1 MANGRR
7 TKSIDEL
14 LILASIKITTRINNA
29 HHINVYSK
37 FNETL
42 FLKLAPPFPKV
53 TLLKFDGCIK
63 GDFVKLKLNFPFFSQ
78 IWESEIVEN
87 GEDNQ
92 SIWFIDKGTKLPF
105 FICKWQHHHHIKQDK
120 NDVLI
125 IDSINFYSHNWLIT
139 LLFYPIIY
147 MQFLYRI
154 PIYKSLKNL

>member
-1 MANGRR
+1 MVDGRR
-7 TKSIDEL
+7 PKGFDEL

-29 HHINVYSK
+29 NHSIVYSK
-37 FNETL
+37 FNESL
-42 FLKLAPPFPKV
+42 FLKLAPPFLKV
-53 TLLKFDGCIK
+53 TLFKFDGCIK

-87 GEDNQ
+87 GEDNE
-92 SIWFIDKGTKLPF
+92 SIWFIDKGSKLPF
-105 FICKWQHHHHIKQDK
+105 FISKWQHHHLIKQDK

-125 IDSINFYSHNWLIT
+125 VDSIQFYSHNWFLT